1 MLSSDD
7 QAGAQFDSPPFVYE
21 IRVKGRLSGEQWTSW
36 FSDLT
41 VSTAKGES
49 TLRGRVLDH
58 AALYGLLGRLRD
70 LAVPLVAVKVLDADA
85 QLRLSRS
92 IRRYDLLINGL
103 IVLLYLTLLGGL
115 TAVTVLVAPVIS
127 PALALALLFALL
139 AGMAHAFGLWTGQE
153 LWRWVGYVA
162 WLAAAVSFLIFIPV
176 SGIVPLPLALA
187 IVLLIG
193 AGGLFFVLTALRRAV
208 QDARSRLAGDASPP
222 GAAQGTQVLPSEP
235 TAEPADDEAGLPD
248 WNQS

>member
-1 MLSSDD
+1 MQSSDD
-7 QAGAQFDSPPFVYE
+7 EEGALVDSPPFVYE
-21 IRVKGRLSGEQWTSW
+21 IRVKGRLSDEQWTSW
-36 FSDLT
+36 FSDLA

-70 LAVPLVAVKVLDADA
+70 LAIPLVAVKVLDADA

-127 PALALALLFALL
+127 QALALALLFASL
-139 AGMAHAFGLWTGQE
+139 AGLAHAFGLWAGQD
-153 LWRWVGYVA
+153 LWRWVGYAA

-176 SGIVPLPLALA
+176 SGILPMPLALA

-193 AGGLFFVLTALRRAV
+193 AGGLFFVVIALRRAIE
-208 QDARSRLAGDASPP
+208 DARGRLAGNASPP
-222 GAAQGTQVLPSEP
+222 GVAGGMPALPAEP

-248 WNQS
+248 WNQR

>member
-7 QAGAQFDSPPFVYE
+7 EEGALVDSPPFVYE
-21 IRVKGRLSGEQWTSW
+21 IRVKGRLSDERWTSW

-70 LAVPLVAVKVLDADA
+70 LAIPLVAVKVLDADA

-92 IRRYDLLINGL
+92 IRRYDLLINAL
-103 IVLLYLTLLGGL
+103 VVLLYLMLLGGL
-115 TAVTVLVAPVIS
+115 TAITILVAPVLT

-139 AGMAHAFGLWTGQE
+139 AGVAHAFGLWTGLAQ
-153 LWRWVGYVA
+153 WRWVSYAA

-176 SGIVPLPLALA
+176 SGILPMPLALA
-187 IVLLIG
+187 IVLFIG
-193 AGGLFFVLTALRRAV
+193 AGGLFFVVISLRRAI
-208 QDARSRLAGDASPP
+208 QDARSRLAGDTSPP
-222 GAAQGTQVLPSEP
+222 GADSGMPLLHAET
-235 TAEPADDEAGLPD
+235 TAEPADSEAGLSD
-248 WNQS
+248 WNES